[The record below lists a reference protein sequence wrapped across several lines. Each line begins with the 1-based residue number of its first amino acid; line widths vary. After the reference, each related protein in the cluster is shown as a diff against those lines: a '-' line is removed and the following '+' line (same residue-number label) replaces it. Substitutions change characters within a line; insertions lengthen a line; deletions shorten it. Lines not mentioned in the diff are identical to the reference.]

1 MNDSGEQE
9 GWPHM
14 YERVGRPIFLPA
26 IIILADRTS
35 YMVSQV
41 IRLTHFFCFPA
52 VFMLI
57 VAVRFYQQS
66 SSSPSMINEEWFEME
81 AQEDSKGGQ
90 GMGQKEGGLSQAE
103 VLKEK
108 EKEKK
113 GS

>member
-1 MNDSGEQE
+1 
-9 GWPHM
+9 
-14 YERVGRPIFLPA
+14 
-26 IIILADRTS
+26 
-35 YMVSQV
+35 
-41 IRLTHFFCFPA
+41 
-52 VFMLI
+52 MLI

-108 EKEKK
+108 ENEKK